1 MKFTE
6 LIRLIWINVKQNRFK
21 VLLTS
26 LGIIVGT
33 VTIVLVIAIGRGG
46 EQEAAKQ
53 FSGLSA
59 DTIYVKPDWASIYS
73 AQGNRKIEK
82 LDEED
87 LANIMKETTTLTG
100 IYLRESGYKQVK
112 IGKQKANLSI
122 VGVTEGYAEIS
133 NFTFAF
139 GNDFSASDYEQGSQW
154 VVIGHG
160 IAETYFNGAQ
170 GAVNQKLV
178 IDQNVYKVI
187 GVLARSGD
195 GLQGL
200 NSDDSIFMTYKTFKK
215 AKITSEDNYGE
226 AVGKA
231 KSIKAVPRAM
241 KEIASTLNYY
251 MESGDKYNVEDAGSR
266 IEAATKSARTMKLL
280 LIAVA
285 AIVFIVGGI
294 GIMNVLFVTIKERT
308 KEIGILKALGSKR
321 QDILLQF
328 LLESVAIGIFGG
340 GVGVILSLVA
350 LPLLSKYSDI
360 PVAASLE
367 GFILAFGFALLT
379 GTCFGFYPAYKA
391 SLLVPVEALNH
402 D

>member
-1 MKFTE
+1 MKITE

-21 VLLTS
+21 VMLTS

-33 VTIVLVIAIGRGG
+33 LTIVLVIATGRGG
-46 EQEAAKQ
+46 EQEAARQ

-59 DTIYVKPDWASIYS
+59 DTIYIKPDWASIYS
-73 AQGNRKIEK
+73 MQGSNKIEK

-87 LANIMKETTTLTG
+87 LGHIMDETTVLSG

-112 IGKQKANLSI
+112 IKRQKANLSI

-133 NFTFAF
+133 NFTFAA
-139 GNDFSASDYEQGSQW
+139 GNDFSESDYEQGSSI

-160 IAETYFNGAQ
+160 IAETYFNGAE
-170 GAVNQKLV
+170 GAVGEKLV
-178 IDQNVYKVI
+178 IDQTVYKVV
-187 GVLARSGD
+187 GVLSRSGD

-200 NSDDSIFMTYKTFKK
+200 TSDDSVFMTYKTFKK
-215 AKITSEDNYGE
+215 AKITAEDNYAE

-231 KSIKAVPRAM
+231 ISIKAVPRAI
-241 KEIASTLNYY
+241 KEITSTLNYY
-251 MESGDKYNVEDAGSR
+251 MVNGDKYNVEDAGSR

-285 AIVFIVGGI
+285 AIVFVVGGI

-308 KEIGILKALGSKR
+308 KEIGILKALGSK
-321 QDILLQF
+321 QHDILLQF

-340 GVGVILSLVA
+340 GVGVLLSFGA
-350 LPLLSKYSDI
+350 LPLLSRYTDI
-360 PVAASLE
+360 PIAPSFE
-367 GFILAFGFALLT
+367 GFVLAFGFAVLT

-391 SLLVPVEALNH
+391 SQLVPVEALNH